1 MSDTTTAARVIK
13 CIAEQSGHAVD
24 YIKPADT
31 FHSLELDSIDMVG
44 IVMCIEDEFDFSS
57 IPDDDAEKFST
68 VQDVIDY
75 VTKEIEK

>member
-1 MSDTTTAARVIK
+1 MSNTTATRVIK
-13 CIAEQSGHAVD
+13 CIAELSGLEVD

-31 FHSLELDSIDMVG
+31 FHSLELDSIDMIE